1 MNRFGKY
8 GLLPLSGFLAFLGC
22 VHAPALDQTARLPDT
37 PLLATDRQTYQL
49 AALVAGAPATVVE
62 FFSSNCPCQDA
73 HDDRLV
79 ALYQHYQPRGVRFV
93 VVDANYSASLDH
105 DLAEAKDRH
114 YPFPIVVDPGGALM
128 KALGAK
134 YATYSVLL
142 DSSGRVRY
150 RGGLDSDRHPLSAH
164 PKEYL
169 SEAIA
174 SLLAGRDPQPAE
186 TKTLG
191 CALERW

>member
-1 MNRFGKY
+1 MNRFLKGAWL
-8 GLLPLSGFLAFLGC
+8 GLAIGGC
-22 VHAPALDQTARLPDT
+22 VHAPAIDQAATLPQT

-49 AALVAGAPATVVE
+49 SALVSGAPATVVE

-73 HDDRLV
+73 HDERLI
-79 ALYQHYQPRGVRFV
+79 ALYRRYQPQGVRFV
-93 VVDANYSASLDH
+93 VVDANYSAGLDH
-105 DLAEAKDRH
+105 DIAEVTERH

-142 DSSGRVRY
+142 DQQGKVRY
-150 RGGLDSDRHPLSAH
+150 RGGFDSDRHPLSEH
-164 PKEYL
+164 PKAYL
-169 SEAIA
+169 DQAIA
-174 SLLAGRDPQPAE
+174 SLLAGREPDPAE